1 MDAEAAR
8 IAQKAADALRQSRL
22 ARQVRAPAVGSPSAT
37 ALHCSASRSL
47 GAWMSAPAS
56 RLRADAA
63 VSGAP

>member
-8 IAQKAADALRQSRL
+8 IAQKAADVLRQSRL
-22 ARQVRAPAVGSPSAT
+22 ARQVRTPAAAPPSAT
-37 ALHCSASRSL
+37 ALHCFASHSL